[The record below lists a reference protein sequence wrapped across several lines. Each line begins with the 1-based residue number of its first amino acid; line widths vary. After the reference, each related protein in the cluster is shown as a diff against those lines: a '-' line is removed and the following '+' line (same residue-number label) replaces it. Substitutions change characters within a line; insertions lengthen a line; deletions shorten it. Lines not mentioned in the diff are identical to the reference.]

1 MNRHTGAMNRR
12 TVVFGWIAAA
22 GLAWAHLALP
32 DDAAAQ
38 SVTPATGEVQY
49 PLASQLGLVPPP
61 GMTLSTSF
69 QGFEDSANNTYIRLV
84 AMPEGA
90 YAEIEKTMTN
100 QALKK
105 QNITVER
112 REAFKLPSGKGLL
125 VIARQE
131 TGTDKLRKWLLI
143 APVGGLTAMAALEI
157 PLNAKKDIYP
167 EAAIRAAFATLTARA
182 SVPADE
188 QLSLVPFKIG
198 DLAGFQVAGVV
209 PGRAVQ
215 LVDGSGAD
223 TTETPDRAYLVIGIA
238 PGTPPSPND
247 RDSFARLAFA
257 APPNLKDVRILSS
270 EPMRIGG
277 QPGHE
282 MRVTGKDAKSGA
294 DVEAVQWL
302 RFGSGAYLR
311 IIGFA
316 PKDGW
321 TEAFTRFRAV
331 RDGMSPR

>member
-1 MNRHTGAMNRR
+1 MNRHTVAMNRR
-12 TVVFGWIAAA
+12 TIVFGWVAAA
-22 GLAWAHLALP
+22 VLALP
-32 DDAAAQ
+32 HDAAAQ
-38 SVTPATGEVQY
+38 SAPPTAGEVQY
-49 PLASQLGLVPPP
+49 PLASQVGLVPPP
-61 GMTLSTSF
+61 GMTLSTTF
-69 QGFEDSANNTYIRLV
+69 LGFEDSANSTYIRLV
-84 AMPEGA
+84 AMPQNA

-112 REAFKLPSGKGLL
+112 RESFKLASSKGLL
-125 VIARQE
+125 VVARQD
-131 TGTDKLRKWLLI
+131 TGTEKLRKWLLI
-143 APVGGLTAMAALEI
+143 APVGGLTAMVSLEM
-157 PLNAKKDIYP
+157 PLAAKKDLYP
-167 EAAIRAAFATLTARA
+167 EAVIRASFATLSAR
-182 SVPADE
+182 VEIPATE
-188 QLSLVPFKIG
+188 QLALVPFKIG
-198 DLAGFQVAGVV
+198 DLAGFKVAGVV

-215 LVDGSGAD
+215 LIDGGPN
-223 TTETPDRAYLVIGIA
+223 TTETSDRVYLVIGIA

-270 EPMRIGG
+270 EAMRIGG

-282 MRVTGKDAKSGA
+282 MRMTGKDAKSGVE
-294 DVEAVQWL
+294 VEAVQWL

-311 IIGFA
+311 IVGFA

-321 TEAFTRFRAV
+321 TEALMRFRAV

>member
-1 MNRHTGAMNRR
+1 MNRHTVAMNRR
-12 TVVFGWIAAA
+12 TIVFGWVAAA
-22 GLAWAHLALP
+22 VLALP
-32 DDAAAQ
+32 HDVSAQ
-38 SVTPATGEVQY
+38 GAPATATGEVQF
-49 PLASQLGLVPPP
+49 PIASQLGMVPPP
-61 GMTLSTSF
+61 GMTLSTTF
-69 QGFEDSANNTYIRLV
+69 QGFEDSTNSTFIRLV
-84 AMPEGA
+84 AMPENA
-90 YAEIEKTMTN
+90 YAEIEKTMTS

-112 REAFKLPSGKGLL
+112 RESFKLGSGKGLL
-125 VIARQE
+125 VVARQD
-131 TGTDKLRKWLLI
+131 TGTEKLRKWLLI
-143 APVGGLTAMAALEI
+143 APVGGLTAMAALEM
-157 PLNAKKDIYP
+157 PLDAKKDLYP
-167 EAAIRAAFATLTARA
+167 EAAIRASFATLSTRTEI
-182 SVPADE
+182 PADE
-188 QLSLVPFKIG
+188 QLALVPFKVG
-198 DLAGFQVAGVV
+198 DLAGFKVGGVV

-215 LVDGSGAD
+215 LVDGGPDA
-223 TTETPDRAYLVIGIA
+223 TETSDRAYLVIGIA

-270 EPMRIGG
+270 EGMRIGG

-282 MRVTGKDAKSGA
+282 MRMTGKDAKSGA
-294 DVEAVQWL
+294 EIEAVQWL

-311 IIGFA
+311 IVGFA